1 MSQYLKLMEKQA
13 AEERAAE
20 KLAAETV
27 APAVPGPSAEVNPAR
42 PAAMAEPAPYRPQPF
57 TPDLIPEP
65 KEIEAEGELTP
76 EETGDLANCEQAFA
90 YADQAEWM
98 RGKAAHAVRSR
109 RLYRSGGRLWP
120 EYCEEVLGESESEV
134 NRRIQQWQL
143 ARAIFQLWAR
153 PTPASHI
160 QALLPAVGAYGEEQ
174 LARGY
179 VELRG
184 WAAENGTR
192 VTAADL
198 TGWVKKARSA
208 VKEKSA
214 PPALTG
220 QALAQVREDRERSP
234 GRADARTQLPE
245 PRRKV
250 AAEDAGGGPEEN
262 RSMLNHPNLGDSTL
276 NDEAVVTPPATNGDG
291 GSEERVVRAWTA
303 LDVLAAGLADAGVL
317 RGASTATLTAIER
330 TARGLADAAAE
341 ILKER

>member
-42 PAAMAEPAPYRPQPF
+42 PAAMAEPPAYRPQPF

-76 EETGDLANCEQAFA
+76 EETGDLANCEKAFA

-120 EYCEEVLGESESEV
+120 EYCEEILGESESEV

-143 ARAIFQLWAR
+143 ARAIFQLWTR

-160 QALLPAVGAYGEEQ
+160 QALLPAVKAYGEEQ

-184 WAAENGTR
+184 WAAQNGTR

-198 TGWVKKARSA
+198 AGWVKKARSA
-208 VKEKSA
+208 VKEKTA

-220 QALAQVREDRERSP
+220 QTLAQVREDRERQP
-234 GRADARTQLPE
+234 VRAVVRKQLPE
-245 PRRKV
+245 PRKV
-250 AAEDAGGGPEEN
+250 AAEHAGSGPQEN
-262 RSMLNHPNLGDSTL
+262 ASMLNHPNLGDSTL
-276 NDEAVVTPPATNGDG
+276 NDEAVAVPSATGGDEDTEDRG
-291 GSEERVVRAWTA
+291 IRAWTA
-303 LDVLAAGLADAGVL
+303 LEVLAADLTDAGVL

-341 ILKER
+341 ILRER